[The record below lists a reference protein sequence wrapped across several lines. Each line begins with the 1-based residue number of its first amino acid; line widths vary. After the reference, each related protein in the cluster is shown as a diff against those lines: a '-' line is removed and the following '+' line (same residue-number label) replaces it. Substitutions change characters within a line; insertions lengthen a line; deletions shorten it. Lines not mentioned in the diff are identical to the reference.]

1 MNEKGILRR
10 SISIPK
16 ELDEQIEI
24 MRKEYSYSVKN
35 ELIVELIELGILKYK
50 EDVELK
56 NKLDKFFNNIDL
68 ILDKL
73 GIS

>member
-1 MNEKGILRR
+1 MEEKSIIRR

-24 MRKEYSYSVKN
+24 MKREFSYNVKN

-50 EDVELK
+50 EDIELK
-56 NKLDKFFNNIDL
+56 NKLDKFLNNMDL
-68 ILDKL
+68 ILKKL

>member
-1 MNEKGILRR
+1 MEEKAIIRR

-16 ELDEQIEI
+16 ELDERIEI
-24 MRKEYSYSVKN
+24 MKKEYSYSVKN
-35 ELIVELIELGILKYK
+35 ELIIELIELGILKYK

-56 NKLDKFFNNIDL
+56 NKIDKFFNNIDV

-73 GIS
+73 GIN

>member
-1 MNEKGILRR
+1 MSEKGIIRR

-24 MRKEYSYSVKN
+24 MKKEFSYSVKN
-35 ELIVELIELGILKYK
+35 ELIIELIELGMLKYK
-50 EDVELK
+50 EDIELK
-56 NKLDKFFNNIDL
+56 NKLNKFLNNMDL
-68 ILDKL
+68 ILNKL

>member
-1 MNEKGILRR
+1 MNEKGVLRR

-16 ELDEQIEI
+16 ELDNQIEI

-56 NKLDKFFNNIDL
+56 NKIDKFLNNIDL

>member
-1 MNEKGILRR
+1 MEEKAIIRR
-10 SISIPK
+10 SVSIPK

-24 MRKEYSYSVKN
+24 MKKEFSYNVKN

-50 EDVELK
+50 EDIELK
-56 NKLDKFFNNIDL
+56 NKLDKFLNNMDL
-68 ILDKL
+68 ILKKL

>member
-24 MRKEYSYSVKN
+24 MRKEYSYSVKD

>member
-1 MNEKGILRR
+1 MKEKGILRR

-50 EDVELK
+50 EDAELK
-56 NKLDKFFNNIDL
+56 NKIDKFFNNIDV

>member
-16 ELDEQIEI
+16 ELDNQIEI

-56 NKLDKFFNNIDL
+56 NKIDKFLNNVDL

>member
-1 MNEKGILRR
+1 MEEKAIIRR

-24 MRKEYSYSVKN
+24 MKKEFSYNVKN

-50 EDVELK
+50 EDIELK
-56 NKLDKFFNNIDL
+56 NKLDKFLNCFDL
-68 ILDKL
+68 ILNKL
-73 GIS
+73 EIE

>member
-1 MNEKGILRR
+1 MNEKEILRR

-16 ELDEQIEI
+16 ELDNQIEI

-50 EDVELK
+50 EDIELK
-56 NKLDKFFNNIDL
+56 NKIDKFLNNIDL

>member
-56 NKLDKFFNNIDL
+56 NKIDKFFNNIDV
-68 ILDKL
+68 ILNKL
-73 GIS
+73 GIE

>member
-1 MNEKGILRR
+1 MEEKAIIRR

-24 MRKEYSYSVKN
+24 MKKEFSYNVKN
-35 ELIVELIELGILKYK
+35 ELIIELIELGILKYK
-50 EDVELK
+50 EDIELK
-56 NKLDKFFNNIDL
+56 NKLDKFLNNMEL
-68 ILDKL
+68 ILKKL

>member
-16 ELDEQIEI
+16 ELDAQIEI

-50 EDVELK
+50 EDAELK
-56 NKLDKFFNNIDL
+56 NKIDKFFNNIDV